1 MKKLLFVIVF
11 FIFCGI
17 SISQTVNE
25 SPFLEAGYQEYPQYD
40 MRYDKTTGTYV
51 YTYYDTTI
59 NKSMF
64 LSNKGN
70 SKYYDYCGAYNVQFN
85 SKGDYFGTGSTFAE
99 DYANDKTHI
108 IANGIELRTYSY
120 IDPIIIK
127 DDILY
132 VIAKNDNKSVFVKY
146 NTMTKKFEYEKTYD
160 EINLVYLSEEIYTE
174 PYFELGFTKDG
185 KEYFAAK
192 DNNKQFLVI
201 GGIEQ
206 EKFDEINP
214 YGVTPDK
221 IGEIT
226 YIATKITDDI
236 RESFVIQGTKRYRSF
251 PSIIEYIRFT
261 NDNIPVYGISDDT
274 TYSYF
279 TKQYV
284 TGNNPMKS
292 YNAGV
297 WGLDNTP
304 SGKIFYIASDST
316 ADGKYTSRLVI
327 DGIEGKSYDAVYN
340 VRFDNKDKP
349 VFIVTKNQME
359 VLVYDNEEIGTEYN
373 YIFGLTISP
382 DGNIGYIGTIS
393 GDEGAKIPER
403 YFVIIDGKRYG
414 PFLSVPY
421 GLMEG
426 FFEAITFNESGN
438 YAFAATDEKSK
449 TYDNQKFTVYSNKFN
464 SPGSFNYVN
473 EIIAYNNDFYYST
486 ASELS
491 ETVTEYNIFKNG
503 NKIAGGYTAL
513 MDYKLDKENG
523 IITFIGVK
531 NYNYMY
537 VEIKL

>member
-1 MKKLLFVIVF
+1 MKKLLFLIVF
-11 FIFCGI
+11 FIFGGI
-17 SISQTVNE
+17 SLSQTVNE
-25 SPFLEAGYQEYPQYD
+25 SPFLDAGYQEYPQYD
-40 MRYDKTTGTYV
+40 MRYDKPTGTYV

-59 NKSMF
+59 KKSMF

-70 SKYYDYCGAYNVQFN
+70 SIYYDYCGAYNVQFN

-99 DYANDKTHI
+99 DYLNDKTHL
-108 IANGIELRTYSY
+108 IANGTELRMYSY
-120 IDPIIIK
+120 IDQLIIK
-127 DDILY
+127 NDILY
-132 VIAKNDNKSVFVKY
+132 VIAKNENKSVFIKY
-146 NTMTKKFEYEKTYD
+146 NSITKKFEYEKIYD
-160 EINLVYLSEEIYTE
+160 EINLVHLSEEIYSE

-185 KEYFAAK
+185 KEYFAAT

-201 GGIEQ
+201 GGTEQ

-214 YGVTPDK
+214 YGVTLDREGK
-221 IGEIT
+221 IT

-236 RESFVIQGTKRYRSF
+236 RESFVIQGTKKYRSF

-284 TGNNPMKS
+284 TGNTPGKS

-304 SGKIFYIASDST
+304 SGKIYYIASDST
-316 ADGKYTSRLVI
+316 PEGIYTSRIVI
-327 DGIEGKSYDAVYN
+327 DGVEGKSYDAIYN
-340 VRFDNKDKP
+340 VRFDYKDKP
-349 VFIVTKNQME
+349 VFIVTRNQME
-359 VLVYDNEEIGTEYN
+359 VLVYDNREIGTEYN

-382 DGNIGYIGTIS
+382 ENKIGYIGTIS
-393 GDEGAKIPER
+393 GDEDAKIPER

-421 GLMEG
+421 GYMEG
-426 FFEAITFNESGN
+426 FFEAITFNESGD

-449 TYDNQKFTVYSNKFN
+449 SYEDQKFTVYSNKFKA
-464 SPGSFNYVN
+464 PGSFNYVN

-486 ASELS
+486 SSELG
-491 ETVTEYNIFKNG
+491 EAVTEYNIFKNDK
-503 NKIAGGYTAL
+503 KIAGGYTAL
-513 MDYKLDKENG
+513 MDYKLDKETG

-531 NYNYMY
+531 NDKYVY
-537 VEIKL
+537 VEIEL

>member
-1 MKKLLFVIVF
+1 MKKLVFIVIILIFYGNLFP
-11 FIFCGI
+11 
-17 SISQTVNE
+17 QTVREN
-25 SPFLEAGYQEYPQYD
+25 PFLKAENEEFPQYD
-40 MRYDKTTGTYV
+40 MRYDKPTGTYV
-51 YTYYDTTI
+51 YSYYDTTLK
-59 NKSMF
+59 KSMF

-99 DYANDKTHI
+99 DYSNDKTHLI
-108 IANGIELRTYSY
+108 SNGIELRAYSY
-120 IDPIIIK
+120 IDQLIIK
-127 DDILY
+127 NDILY
-132 VIAKNDNKSVFVKY
+132 VIAKNDNKSVFVRY
-146 NTMTKKFEYEKTYD
+146 NTIKKKFEYEKIYD
-160 EINLVYLSEEIYTE
+160 EINLVSIPDEQYGE
-174 PYFELGFTKDG
+174 PYFELGFNKDG

-214 YGVTPDK
+214 YGVTLDRE
-221 IGEIT
+221 GEIT
-226 YIATKITDDI
+226 YIATKISDGF

-251 PSIIEYIRFT
+251 PSIVEFIKFT
-261 NDNIPVYGISDDT
+261 KDNLPVYGISNDT

-279 TKQYV
+279 SKQYV
-284 TGNNPMKS
+284 TGNTPGKS

-316 ADGKYTSRLVI
+316 PEGKLSSRIVV

-349 VFIVTKNQME
+349 VFIILRNQME
-359 VLVYDNEEIGTEYN
+359 VLVYNNEEIGTEYN
-373 YIFGLTISP
+373 YIFGLSISP
-382 DGNIGYIGTIS
+382 EGNIGYIGTIS
-393 GDEGAKIPER
+393 GDEDAKIPER
-403 YFVIIDGKRYG
+403 YFVVIDGKRHG
-414 PFLSVPY
+414 PFLSVPF

-449 TYDNQKFTVYSNKFN
+449 TYDDQKFTVYSNKFN
-464 SPGSFNYVN
+464 APGSYNYVN
-473 EIIAYNNDFYYST
+473 EIISYNDDFYYST
-486 ASELS
+486 SSELNES
-491 ETVTEYNIFKNG
+491 VTEYNIFKNDR
-503 NKIAGGYTAL
+503 KIAGGYTAL
-513 MDYKLDKENG
+513 MDYKLNKENG

-531 NYNYMY
+531 NDVYVY
-537 VEIKL
+537 VEIEL